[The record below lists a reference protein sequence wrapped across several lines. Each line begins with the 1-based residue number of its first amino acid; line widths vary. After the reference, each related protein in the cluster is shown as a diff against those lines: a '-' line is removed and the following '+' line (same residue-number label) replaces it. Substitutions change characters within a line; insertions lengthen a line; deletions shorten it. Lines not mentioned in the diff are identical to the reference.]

1 MMKARICAVAAAAV
15 VAVCASPA
23 HADLPVPMDPQNS
36 AVASQWVNPQIRA
49 SDGSENITLSL
60 IDAPSTADSGSTVD
74 ATMRVR
80 NDGDEQM
87 NDLTV
92 TPRRGPV
99 SGSVSDAQVATIAAP
114 GEYTVAGDTV
124 EVPNLS
130 AGEEAEIT
138 VQVDVSDQSLAA
150 TFPIMVVLEQDGTHL
165 DSERWHMAVRGDL
178 PEEQTPAGVSVL
190 YPVSAPVDIVPGETG
205 EAPNSPPL
213 ILASE
218 QLADQLEPGG
228 RLDQLIE
235 TYAETTDDAGVADAT
250 CLALDPALVDTV
262 DRMAQGYK
270 VDDDRPS
277 PGRQRQRL
285 RDSWGREDAAV
296 MDAAPG
302 QGAEDAAAWLEKVKA
317 ASASGCT
324 VALPWANADLN
335 AIARTGD
342 RWLMREA
349 VERGPFTLGRVLG
362 TPIVQNIVVPG
373 AGYLTPESA
382 PAMGWADHS
391 RSTVPQ
397 VGMQSAWEKK
407 QAETQDGPGGKIE
420 GNQQTTLD
428 TPTLPSTEDVAAPEP
443 SQPVRVLVADNTV
456 PGERFATATPG
467 VVTVG
472 FDDALA
478 STLAATGSHPETT
491 GYSQEKLRY
500 DYTMDSVAA
509 RDLTAASAIATA
521 ARTAGEEP
529 VLVNPPAAWD
539 ASTAQQVMGAVGEL
553 MSSRIAE
560 PIPLEEYT
568 SPPEQIDQADPEALG
583 TPYNDPTVYS
593 DTEILNAGQ
602 QARYI
607 DDLTSILANGN
618 NIALTRYGYT
628 LPLRLDLLAAL
639 PVTHRR
645 ALTFYTDAELRTR
658 TRLNGERDALG
669 AIKAS
674 ISLIPPGNVY
684 TRTSESSPLLIVA
697 ENGLPL
703 PVDASILYQG
713 PPDAKL
719 NTPTEFRIP
728 ARGSLT
734 LQMTADL
741 PQNNKRTDLQLY
753 LSTPDNR
760 PISQPVNI
768 AVQTAGGALAT
779 RILVAGLAVL
789 FALAV
794 LFQLG
799 KRRREH

>member
-1 MMKARICAVAAAAV
+1 MALVFAA
-15 VAVCASPA
+15 PA
-23 HADLPVPMDPQNS
+23 HAGLPVPMDPENP
-36 AVASQWVNPQIRA
+36 AVAEQWVNPQIRT

-60 IDAPSTADSGSTVD
+60 VDAPSSADSGSTVD
-74 ATMRVR
+74 ATVRVR

-87 NDLTV
+87 DNLTATV
-92 TPRRGPV
+92 RRGPV
-99 SGSVSDAQVATIAAP
+99 SGSVADARVATIASP
-114 GEYTVAGDTV
+114 EEYTVAGDTV
-124 EVPNLS
+124 EVPDL
-130 AGEEAEIT
+130 APGEEAEIT
-138 VQVDVSDQSLAA
+138 VQLEVSDQPLAA
-150 TFPIMVVLEQDGTHL
+150 TFPVMVVLEQDGTHL
-165 DSERWHMAVRGDL
+165 DSERWHMGVKGDL
-178 PEEQTPAGVSVL
+178 PEDQTPAGVSVL

-205 EAPNSPPL
+205 EAPNRPPL

-218 QLADQLEPGG
+218 QVADQLEPGG
-228 RLDQLIE
+228 RLDQLVE
-235 TYAETTDDAGVADAT
+235 TYIAATEDDGLGEAA

-262 DRMAQGYK
+262 DRMAQGYT
-270 VDDDRPS
+270 VDDDRPA

-285 RDSWGREDAAV
+285 RDSWGGEDAAV

-302 QGAEDAAAWLEKVKA
+302 RGADNAAAWIKKVKA

-335 AIARTGD
+335 AVARTGD

-362 TPIVQNIVVPG
+362 TPILHNVVVPG

-397 VGMQSAWEKK
+397 LGMQNAWE
-407 QAETQDGPGGKIE
+407 TQQLQTPEEHGGKVE
-420 GNQQTTLD
+420 GDQQTTLD
-428 TPTLPSTEDVAAPEP
+428 ATTLPNTQDVAAPEP
-443 SQPVRVLVADNTV
+443 EEPVRVLVADNTV
-456 PGERFATATPG
+456 PGPRFATATPG

-472 FDDALA
+472 FDAELA
-478 STLAATGSHPETT
+478 STLAATGSYPETT
-491 GYSQEKLRY
+491 GYSQENLRF

-509 RDLTAASAIATA
+509 RDLTAASAIMTA

-529 VLVNPPAAWD
+529 VLVTPPAAWD
-539 ASTAQQVMGAVGEL
+539 ASTAQQVMGTVAEL
-553 MSSRIAE
+553 MGSRTAE
-560 PIPLEEYT
+560 PVPLEEYT
-568 SPPEQIDQADPEALG
+568 RVPDQVDSADPEALG
-583 TPYNDPTVYS
+583 TPYNDPSVYS

-607 DDLTSILANGN
+607 DDLTSILANDSA
-618 NIALTRYGYT
+618 IALTRYGYT

-639 PVTHRR
+639 PVTQRR
-645 ALTFYTDAELRTR
+645 AQTFYTDAELRTR
-658 TRLNGERDALG
+658 TRLNGERDTLG

-684 TRTSESSPLLIVA
+684 TRTSEASPLLIVA

-713 PPDAKL
+713 PAGANL
-719 NTPTEFRIP
+719 NTPAEFRIP

-734 LQMTADL
+734 LQMTANL
-741 PQNNKRTDLQLY
+741 PHNNERTDLQLY

-768 AVQTAGGALAT
+768 AVQTAGGAFAT
-779 RILVAGLAVL
+779 RILVAGLAAL

-799 KRRREH
+799 KRRRAH